1 MALLVFLTPTL
12 LPERERGFLV
22 LQCGIHCGGHAPRG
36 TIAIVAEYRRLGI
49 APPCIVC
56 IVVQTTDTVGG
67 GGHMGPPGNA
77 AFIAGEHAPR
87 GTITIVAEYRRL
99 GIAPPC
105 IVCIAIQTT
114 DTMGAGGPMPSLLHC
129 HIIRHPQNNGTVPR
143 LPRKPACLRLYD
155 ILVELIIP
163 SLPIRRVLCSR

>member
-105 IVCIAIQTT
+105 IVCIAIQTMNT
-114 DTMGAGGPMPSLLHC
+114 VGGGEPMCPPGNEDHGWGGPIRSAMRHSL
-129 HIIRHPQNNGTVPR
+129 RANT
-143 LPRKPACLRLYD
+143 
-155 ILVELIIP
+155 
-163 SLPIRRVLCSR
+163 RRVAP